1 MLTPKIGEKAI
12 VEVPSTTANLGPGFD
27 CLGAALT
34 LKNEFSIKR
43 IEGASERFD
52 LIMESTEGSHLR
64 GGPENL
70 FYRAAQRVWKSA
82 QVEPFALEARV
93 KLAVPPA
100 RGLGSSA
107 TAIVAGLVGANAL
120 MGFPLPKEKLLELAI
135 DIEGHPDN
143 VVPSLLGGLCLTAK
157 AASERWRVIKC
168 DWDDSIKAVVAI
180 PSLRLSTSEARRVM
194 PKNIPIGDAVMNLGA
209 ISLLLQGLRKGNEDL
224 IRDGMHDKLHEP
236 YRWGLIKG
244 GLEVRTAALNAGALG
259 CAISGAGPSVLALC
273 KEKNGRAISQA
284 MVRAWEMAGVAS
296 RAPVLG
302 LQRKGSECVQKIMDY
317 E

>member
-1 MLTPKIGEKAI
+1 MRVPRIGQKAI

-27 CLGAALT
+27 CLGAALS
-34 LKNEFSIKR
+34 LKNEFTIQR
-43 IEGASERFD
+43 IEGNSERFE
-52 LIMESTEGSHLR
+52 LIMESAEGNHLR

-70 FYRAAQRVWKSA
+70 FYRAAQRVWKA
-82 QVEPFALEARV
+82 ANIEPFALEARV

-120 MGFPLPKEKLLELAI
+120 IDFPLPKEKLLELAI

-157 AASERWRVIKC
+157 AASERWRVIRC
-168 DWDDSIKAVVAI
+168 DWDNSIKAVVAI

-209 ISLLLQGLRKGNEDL
+209 ISLLLQGLRTGNESL
-224 IRDGMHDKLHEP
+224 IADGMHDRLHEP

-244 GLEVRTAALNAGALG
+244 GLEVSKAAISAGALG

-273 KEKNGRAISQA
+273 KESNGRKISQD
-284 MVRAWEMAGVAS
+284 MVRAWELAGVAS
-296 RAPVLG
+296 RAPILS
-302 LQRKGSECVQKIMDY
+302 LQTAGSECVQMLDG
-317 E
+317 